1 MNDVAQVDPSVSKT
15 PLPLEAEG
23 LSSVC
28 VLCSHGCGIQLD
40 VKGGK
45 IAKVRAD
52 ATNPITRGYICNKGF
67 SVARYAHHEQ
77 RTQHPL
83 RRRADGTFERID
95 WDTAIREIAGKLS
108 AIRDTHSPR
117 AIALAGVGGQANHM
131 DGSYAL
137 SFLDAVG
144 SPWWFCALGQEKT
157 QHFLV
162 DQWMFDSPPQNW
174 FHPDVANTKLL
185 LALGSNPRVSNRG
198 HNANETFKR
207 FSENPDQR
215 LVVVDPRQTETT
227 RQADCHLRTRPGSDA
242 YLLLG
247 IAAILTSSEGM
258 ANAAFIRDH
267 TTDFAVLQQSLAE
280 VDIGEMAE
288 RCGIRAEELH
298 SLAQE
303 LASADS
309 AAIMFD
315 LAVEQLPFSTL
326 ISYLIRVISSL
337 TGNAVQP
344 GGNLF
349 VETQAPPEWSPK
361 RWEPL
366 PPTRAAGIRGIAALG
381 GFPMYSPTLLSEE
394 IRVDH
399 PERIRGLIVEGAN
412 PILSY
417 SDAKAFREAR
427 EQLDLLVVI
436 DPAMTETAELADY
449 VLPTPCGYEKWEVS
463 GFPRGYPEVF
473 VQLRPP
479 VIPGPEEALPEPE
492 IYVRLAEA
500 MGLVGEVPAELNALA
515 PTGTTPEGAAAIFA
529 KVQELATNRTEILF
543 WGYRS
548 LGSELPAPSLVAIWV
563 TALQNAFGRRESV
576 LRSFGDA
583 WKDAGPFE
591 LAMEIYRR
599 VLEHPEG
606 VEIARAVPVSEMYDA
621 HVGWGDKRI
630 RLAPEAMLPE
640 IARAIATPLPTD
652 PEFPMVLA
660 SGLRTQWTANTIQ
673 RDPSWRKGRGPH
685 CSLHLAPTDAERLGI
700 DEGERVRLATKR
712 GAVELPATL
721 DDRLQ
726 AGHVWV
732 PNGFGA
738 IYPSGPDGALEVQGV
753 NLNEI
758 SDAADRD
765 PFTGCPHHKYTLC
778 RVEKAAA

>member
-15 PLPLEAEG
+15 PLPLDAKG
-23 LSSVC
+23 LSTVC
-28 VLCSHGCGIQLD
+28 VLCSHNCGIQID

-45 IAKVRAD
+45 IEKVRAD
-52 ATNPITRGYICNKGF
+52 ETNPISKGYICNKGF

-83 RRRADGTFERID
+83 RRRADGSFERID
-95 WDTAIREIAGKLS
+95 WDTAIREIGEKLS
-108 AIRDTHSPR
+108 TIREEHSPR

-131 DGSYAL
+131 DGNYAL
-137 SFLDAVG
+137 SFLSGLG
-144 SPWWFCALGQEKT
+144 SPWWFNALGQEKT

-174 FHPDVANTKLL
+174 FHPDIENTKLL
-185 LALGSNPRVSNRG
+185 LALGTNPRISNRG
-198 HNANETFKR
+198 HNANDTFKR

-215 LVVVDPRQTETT
+215 MIVVDPRETETT
-227 RQADCHLRTRPGSDA
+227 RQADRHLKTKPGSDA
-242 YLLLG
+242 FLLLG
-247 IAAILTSSEGM
+247 IAATLTTSEGL
-258 ANAAFIRDH
+258 ADAAFIQAHTRDF
-267 TTDFAVLQQSLAE
+267 DVLQKSLAE
-280 VDIGEMAE
+280 VDVAEMAE
-288 RCGIRAEELH
+288 RSGITLDELQGVT
-298 SLAQE
+298 QE
-303 LASADS
+303 LASSDS

-315 LAVEQLPFSTL
+315 LAVEQLPHSTL

-349 VETQAPPEWSPK
+349 METQAPPEWSPK
-361 RWEPL
+361 RWAPL
-366 PPTRAAGIRGIAALG
+366 PATREAGIRGIAAIG

-394 IRVDH
+394 ITVDH

-417 SDAKAFREAR
+417 SDANAFREAR
-427 EQLDLLVVI
+427 KQLDLLVVI
-436 DPAMTETAELADY
+436 DPAMTETALLADY
-449 VLPTPCGYEKWEVS
+449 VLPTPCGYEKWETS
-463 GFPRGYPEVF
+463 GFPRSSSSVF
-473 VQLRPP
+473 LQLRPP
-479 VIPGPEEALPEPE
+479 IIPGPEEALPEPE

-500 MGLVGEVPAELNALA
+500 MGLVREVPAELCELA
-515 PTGTTPEGAAAIFA
+515 PAGTTAEGAAAIFG
-529 KVQELATNRTEILF
+529 KVQELATSRTEILF

-548 LGSELPAPSLVAIWV
+548 LGAELAAPSLIAIWV
-563 TALQNAFGRRESV
+563 TALQNAFGRRDSV
-576 LRSFGDA
+576 VRSFGET
-583 WKDAGPFE
+583 WKDVGPFE

-606 VEIARAVPVSEMYDA
+606 VEIARTVPAGEAFDA
-621 HVGWGDKRI
+621 CVGWEDKKI
-630 RLAPEAMLPE
+630 RLAPEDMLPE
-640 IARAIATPLPTD
+640 IARAIDTPLPTD
-652 PEFPMVLA
+652 PEYPMVLA
-660 SGLRTQWTANTIQ
+660 SGLRTRWNCNTVQ
-673 RDPSWRKGRGPH
+673 RDPKWRKGRGPH
-685 CSLHLAPTDAERLGI
+685 CSLHLAPADAARLGI
-700 DEGERVRLATKR
+700 EEGEQVRLATKR
-712 GAVELPATL
+712 GAVELPAAV

-732 PNGFGA
+732 PNGFGMA
-738 IYPSGPDGALEVQGV
+738 YPSGPGGELEVQGA

-765 PFTGCPHHKYTLC
+765 PITGCPHHKYTLC